1 MSNESMGYTELGSMK
16 FHKET
21 SKKKRNI
28 DKDLI
33 KKWSFIAVIVIAI
46 VLIVFG
52 MVKLV
57 RGGSYESAIKKYIE
71 FLNDSINGEV
81 NERKLAKQYPKFMAE
96 TIEEHGD
103 DLEEVIEYISDELEI
118 ESAIFTY
125 EVIDKERSND
135 EEIEEYQ
142 NKISEFVGED
152 EKVRVQKGYCFNVK
166 IKFKL
171 VEKENGDEIEDD
183 TWEENVDIVVLKC
196 NGKTGVWKIDGFYIW
211 DV

>member
-21 SKKKRNI
+21 SKEKREV
-28 DKDLI
+28 DKGLI
-33 KKWSFIAVIVIAI
+33 EKWVFIAVIVIVI
-46 VLIVFG
+46 VLIIFG

-71 FLNDSINGEV
+71 FRNDSINGEV
-81 NERKLAKQYPKFMAE
+81 NESKLAKQYPKFMAE
-96 TIEEHGD
+96 TIEELCD
-103 DLEEVIEYISDELEI
+103 SIEEDGESIRDELKK
-118 ESAIFTY
+118 ESVICTY

-142 NKISEFVGED
+142 NEIREFVGED
-152 EKVRVQKGYCFNVK
+152 EKVKVQKGYLFNVK
-166 IKFKL
+166 IKIKL
-171 VEKENGDEIEDD
+171 ETGDEMEDD

-196 NGKTGVWKIDGFYIW
+196 NGKTGVWKIDGSYIW

>member
-33 KKWSFIAVIVIAI
+33 KKWSFITVIVIAI

-142 NKISEFVGED
+142 NEISEFVGED

>member
-142 NKISEFVGED
+142 NEISEFVGED